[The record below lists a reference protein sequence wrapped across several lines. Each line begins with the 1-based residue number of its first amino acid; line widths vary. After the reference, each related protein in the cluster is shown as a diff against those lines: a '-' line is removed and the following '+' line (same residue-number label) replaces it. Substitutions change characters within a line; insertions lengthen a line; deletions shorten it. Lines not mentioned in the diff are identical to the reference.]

1 MPAGGEGGGGGGGR
15 ERGERGEKGEVVAV
29 EGGGGVQ
36 ANELQ
41 DLPPFSN
48 VS

>member
-1 MPAGGEGGGGGGGR
+1 MPAGGEGGGGGVGER
-15 ERGERGEKGEVVAV
+15 EGRGEKGEVVAV
-29 EGGGGVQ
+29 EGWGGVQ

-48 VS
+48 VSC

>member
-1 MPAGGEGGGGGGGR
+1 VRGEGEGGQR
-15 ERGERGEKGEVVAV
+15 ERRGRGERGEKGEVVAV

-48 VS
+48 VSC